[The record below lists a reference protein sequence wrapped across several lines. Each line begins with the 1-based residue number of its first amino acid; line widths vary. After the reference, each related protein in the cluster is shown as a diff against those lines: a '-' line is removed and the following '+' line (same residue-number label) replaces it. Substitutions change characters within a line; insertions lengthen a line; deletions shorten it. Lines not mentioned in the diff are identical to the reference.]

1 MCVQK
6 TCTTQKPVNIH
17 SLLKTVSLL
26 PFTFMICVHRAKE
39 SEMIS
44 WLKIFNAL
52 ANSSYVCLCMNIP
65 VSLFSQLCF
74 FFMKYFRQDKQ
85 EEKFRKKKRMQT
97 YDEPAFD
104 FYITSLFESFFF
116 LFYCLNWWSNCLFF
130 CDWVGA
136 RFNFLLLI
144 HRGSTCERY
153 DLSNA
158 R

>member
-52 ANSSYVCLCMNIP
+52 ANSSYVCLYMNIP

-74 FFMKYFRQDKQ
+74 FMKDFRQDKQ

-104 FYITSLFESFFF
+104 FYITSLFESFFLIL
-116 LFYCLNWWSNCLFF
+116 LFKLMIIMSFFFWW
-130 CDWVGA
+130 
-136 RFNFLLLI
+136 
-144 HRGSTCERY
+144 
-153 DLSNA
+153 LSWRA
-158 R
+158 F